1 MVSALNRGGLFH
13 VSKDVQQIFVT
24 TEKYF
29 LRKTGGKPN
38 PSVKM
43 NKLILDI
50 VGFSYIQD
58 LFTKIVNKVD
68 LDNHLSKLREVEK
81 DTLLFSMIQLYIP
94 VRMFSLVKDY
104 VQRQRLLKSA
114 KGKEKSLRKSL
125 KKKKEA
131 RKVYIYML

>member
-13 VSKDVQQIFVT
+13 VSKDVQQIFVI

-38 PSVKM
+38 PSVKI

-68 LDNHLSKLREVEK
+68 LDTHLSKFKEVAK
-81 DTLLFSMIQLYIP
+81 DTLFSMIQLYIR

-104 VQRQRLLKSA
+104 VQHQRLLKSA

-131 RKVYIYML
+131 KVYIHALV